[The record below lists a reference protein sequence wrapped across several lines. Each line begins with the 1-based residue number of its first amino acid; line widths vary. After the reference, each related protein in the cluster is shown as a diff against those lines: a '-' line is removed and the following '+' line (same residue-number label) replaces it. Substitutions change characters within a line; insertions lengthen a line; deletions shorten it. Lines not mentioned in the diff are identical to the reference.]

1 MPLHIHRYMPRV
13 VLRVLVFCCASL
25 FAHVF
30 TQHINMP
37 PVLHPQVKAR
47 LAAKKKA
54 AEAAAA
60 KKKSIAAAAA
70 AEAKARAK
78 KAGGKKD
85 TSHWNQAPTR

>member
-1 MPLHIHRYMPRV
+1 
-13 VLRVLVFCCASL
+13 VLETCVSATSNSASL
-25 FAHVF
+25 YSV
-30 TQHINMP
+30 
-37 PVLHPQVKAR
+37 QVKAR

>member
-1 MPLHIHRYMPRV
+1 MLHGCGA
-13 VLRVLVFCCASL
+13 CCSL
-25 FAHVF
+25 PYSLLFGVCCPYLCTHV
-30 TQHINMP
+30 P
-37 PVLHPQVKAR
+37 AALHLQVKAR

>member
-1 MPLHIHRYMPRV
+1 VFKSLICVHVPSNTAAFLTYICLPLH
-13 VLRVLVFCCASL
+13 L
-25 FAHVF
+25 
-30 TQHINMP
+30 
-37 PVLHPQVKAR
+37 QVKAR